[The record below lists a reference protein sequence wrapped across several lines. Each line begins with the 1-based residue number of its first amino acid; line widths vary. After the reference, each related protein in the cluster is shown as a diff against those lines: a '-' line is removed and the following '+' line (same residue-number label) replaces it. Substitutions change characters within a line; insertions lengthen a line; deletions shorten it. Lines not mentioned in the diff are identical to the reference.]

1 MARQTRNAAAV
12 SAMAPQGDRLVLRK
26 GQRLEVALRA
36 PASVGVFITPF
47 EASELFKQPP
57 VGVTLEASA
66 DPQWHVPDLSVLL
79 R

>member
-1 MARQTRNAAAV
+1 MSPR
-12 SAMAPQGDRLVLRK
+12 GDRLVLRK
-26 GQRLEVALRA
+26 GQRLAVALRA
-36 PASVGVFITPF
+36 PEAIGVFVTPF
-47 EASELFKQPP
+47 DASELFKQPP